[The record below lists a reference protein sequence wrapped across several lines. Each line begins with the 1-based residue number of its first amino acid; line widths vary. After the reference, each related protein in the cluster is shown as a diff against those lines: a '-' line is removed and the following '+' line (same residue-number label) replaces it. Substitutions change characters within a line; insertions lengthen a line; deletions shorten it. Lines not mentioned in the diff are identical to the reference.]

1 MDRARVLDK
10 TSQTILERRSRDIAG
25 ALAFVP
31 GGRFPFPR
39 EKGSEKGSGKI
50 CAGMGEKPDFLKKS
64 G

>member
-25 ALAFVP
+25 ALSFVP

-39 EKGSEKGSGKI
+39 EKGSGKT